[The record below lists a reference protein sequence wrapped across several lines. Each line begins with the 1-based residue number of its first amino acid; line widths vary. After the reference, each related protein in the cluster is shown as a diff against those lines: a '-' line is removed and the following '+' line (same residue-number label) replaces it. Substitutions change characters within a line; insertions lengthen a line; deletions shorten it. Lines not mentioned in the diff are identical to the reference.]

1 MHKNFPNKFYFINSF
16 TKNNIDK
23 LDNNTGIIYRNYNNS
38 LNVREILKI
47 KKYCSK
53 KRIKFYLSNNY
64 KIAVKLG
71 LDGVYIPSFNKDFR
85 HLSYSNRRSFLILG
99 SAHNIKEMRIKEIQ
113 NVSSIFISS
122 IFKKNKN
129 FLGIYKFIK
138 LKKLTKR
145 KVIALGGISKSNQKK
160 LNLISID
167 GFSGISYFEQK
178 KGPSKGAFN

>member
-1 MHKNFPNKFYFINSF
+1 MKLALRFNF
-16 TKNNIDK
+16 
-23 LDNNTGIIYRNYNNS
+23 
-38 LNVREILKI
+38 
-47 KKYCSK
+47 
-53 KRIKFYLSNNY
+53 
-64 KIAVKLG
+64 
-71 LDGVYIPSFNKDFR
+71 DGVYIPAFKKTLNYQNISKKNFEV
-85 HLSYSNRRSFLILG
+85 IG